1 MADARKNAPANAP
14 GFFFVPRLNE
24 KRPHKAVRAFYK
36 RVINLGKNAPDAN
49 DQYIVVRTLRSF
61 FISSNARPVPMT
73 THDKGSS
80 AMETGSPV
88 A

>member
-1 MADARKNAPANAP
+1 MHAKTRGFRFCARSKLIS
-14 GFFFVPRLNE
+14 LNE
-24 KRPHKAVRAFYK
+24 KRPHKAMRAFHQFVIGSGTK
-36 RVINLGKNAPDAN
+36 RPDTKN
-49 DQYIVVRTLRSF
+49 QYIVVKTLRSF
-61 FISSNARPVPMT
+61 FISSKARPVPIT